1 MDAIKRFKEILNF
14 TTSEYGLPV
23 YIADVEL
30 AIDTLLEFMP
40 ESLMLEYI
48 QKYNAYG
55 GDMNF
60 DSIRY
65 LHPVILLI
73 AGDDLR
79 KLKNNQNKNIIDK
92 LKAKFSG
99 VRIIDSQLADLLAE
113 INIASLVGVRDLID
127 LDVDTGVISENGNK
141 NTDIFHIDS
150 GWFFEVKDFEFG
162 KSKHEKKFT
171 KKANEIFSNPA
182 NVGKQFQVVKG
193 GIVEEIGNQLNVSSI
208 AADEIT
214 FQKQY
219 AGQIRNANSK
229 FTDGQNAILVLYN
242 VPFKNQA
249 VKAVQN
255 WRNDQDEAKR
265 IKAVIIIGRLK
276 PSEKYTRDTHTFF
289 LEDDPRDTEK
299 FLETLY

>member
-1 MDAIKRFKEILNF
+1 MEAKKRFKEVLDF

-23 YIADVEL
+23 YITDVDL

-48 QKYNAYG
+48 KKYNAYST
-55 GDMNF
+55 DMNF

-92 LKAKFSG
+92 LNAKFLDVG
-99 VRIIDSQLADLLAE
+99 IVHSQLADLLAE
-113 INIASLVGVRDLID
+113 INIASLVGTRGSID
-127 LDVDTGVISENGNK
+127 LDVDTGVITKNGNK

-150 GWFFEVKDFEFG
+150 GWYFEVKNFEFG
-162 KSKHEKKFT
+162 KSEHEKNFA
-171 KKANEIFSNPA
+171 KKANETFSNPA
-182 NVGKQFQVVKG
+182 NAGKQFQVAKG
-193 GIVEEIGNQLNVSSI
+193 GLVEEISNHLNGSSI
-208 AADEIT
+208 SLDKIT
-214 FQKQY
+214 FQKQH
-219 AGQIRNANSK
+219 ANQIRKANSK
-229 FTDGQNAILVLYN
+229 FIDGQNAILVLYN
-242 VPFKNQA
+242 IPFKKQA
-249 VKAVQN
+249 VEAVQN
-255 WRNDQDEAKR
+255 WRNAQDGAKR

-276 PSEKYTRDTHTFF
+276 PSENYTRDTHTFF
-289 LEDDPRDTEK
+289 LEDNPKETEE